1 MDEKKKQIAEGL
13 LQAVKAER
21 YGHTFYLMA
30 ARTTEDPKGKEVFEM
45 LAHEELHH
53 MHFLRNQYDSIL
65 ETGELSQAEKLD
77 SPTDLT
83 GMSPIFSDD
92 LRARIKD
99 ASFEMT
105 SLSIGIQ
112 LELDAMKFYRA
123 QSDAIDHPEA
133 KRFFNELADWE
144 SGHYQALLRQY
155 EELKEDFWSES
166 GFTPF

>member
-1 MDEKKKQIAEGL
+1 MQ
-13 LQAVKAER
+13 
-21 YGHTFYLMA
+21 
-30 ARTTEDPKGKEVFEM
+30 
-45 LAHEELHH
+45 
-53 MHFLRNQYDSIL
+53 FLRNQYDSIL
-65 ETGELSQAEKLD
+65 KTGELSQAEKLD

-123 QSDAIDHPEA
+123 QSDATDHPEA
-133 KRFFNELADWE
+133 KKFFGELADWE

-155 EELKEDFWSES
+155 EALKEDFWSES
-166 GFTPF
+166 GFAPF